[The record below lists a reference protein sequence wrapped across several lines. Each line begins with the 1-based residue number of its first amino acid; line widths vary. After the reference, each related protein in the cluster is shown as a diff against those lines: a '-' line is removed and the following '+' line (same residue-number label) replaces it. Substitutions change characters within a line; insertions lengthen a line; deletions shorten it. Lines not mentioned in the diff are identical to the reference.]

1 MSINETIKRALDKL
15 APVRAD
21 TYTGA
26 EEVYFTFGYTSIPTD
41 YGDDEPSHERFLLN
55 VHLFAP
61 IGHNTVKLRRE
72 VKKALAD
79 AGATW
84 PTMENASDKDGQH
97 LIFECEIAQAVGV
110 E

>member
-1 MSINETIKRALDKL
+1 MSINETIKGALDKL

-21 TYTGA
+21 TYTGN
-26 EEVYFTFGYTSIPTD
+26 EEVYFTFGYTSIPAD

-55 VHLFAP
+55 IHLFAP
-61 IGHNTVKLRRE
+61 TGYNTVKLRRE
-72 VKKALAD
+72 TKRALAG
-79 AGATW
+79 AGTTW

-97 LIFECEIAQAVGV
+97 LIFECEMAQAVGV